1 MMEDQTRRE
10 EIIQR
15 QKTKLIDYREKIE
28 RLEQNLIENHK
39 YNFVVSE
46 ENKELEEEVNMLK
59 KQAGNCI
66 SCLVTKDY

>member
-28 RLEQNLIENHK
+28 RLERNLIENHK

-46 ENKELEEEVNMLK
+46 ENKELEEEVKMLK
-59 KQAGNCI
+59 KQTGNCI

>member
-1 MMEDQTRRE
+1 MMEDRTRRE

-15 QKTKLIDYREKIE
+15 QKTMDYRDKIE
-28 RLEQNLIENHK
+28 RLEQNLIENAK

-66 SCLVTKDY
+66 SF